1 MNEEMANPFTHIDP
15 DNPPPEPTQEY
26 PSHMVEETDE
36 EEITD
41 HQAVADILSN
51 GETYEPVSEN
61 REAYQNL
68 TEERLRDVVEEVLEE
83 AAQAESTEPH
93 PTQTLMEGLEANEMD
108 VPEETEADS
117 LQQEEPQPRAVRI
130 NMADIPV
137 GMTAEEY
144 IRHYQQTGTLT
155 TNATS
160 TTYTSTNISTDAT
173 DGQPFRR
180 DPLDDLFVNKEE
192 KKEPI
197 EEIPPTPEE
206 IARIK
211 AERKEYHAD
220 QLRFKRE
227 ICVRDMVITKDD
239 LIITFQNG
247 SHTFYHIDIEGSHQ
261 MQKTANPHT
270 LRRRR
275 GVNKSKSV
283 CNSLIFDKN
292 MNRLTVY
299 KDGFDKERDRR
310 DGTRIYP
317 SQVYL
322 GSEGGIGDE
331 PFFVV
336 INKNAFINSKGRLW
350 QIRYRSHVSYHR
362 IKQAKKMYMGQF
374 DEIER
379 FMSFMKFNIEMVHP
393 AEDYDIMYSF
403 GGQERHTE
411 SHFDLLIKFNDVTIS
426 NSIEMDHHIGDIIIK
441 STGNHW
447 LSHGADEIRSN
458 VMGSLSGT
466 RLTFTPGDAGRSY
479 QHSHLTTSMCNFG
492 GFCTGSGNYNNGDGY
507 LTEYSIQEHI
517 FRLDTYVRWE
527 SLEGGPHYRMENIN
541 IHGGVQPI
549 RKHIIGTDREVR
561 NVYVERLI
569 YEINQTPEQFGTF
582 APCFTIIN
590 QKGNLKFVAD
600 YQMFFRKFMEIIP
613 SDKIKEITTQL
624 GETVYTY
631 NSLEGTFHV
640 INDMDSV
647 NPAKIIEKAE
657 LKMINFNP
665 IYMSG
670 KYYRPRLITRDVG
683 NLLEGLV
690 FSPEPNI
697 MKEIAQLIMYH
708 LTNKLE
714 KYGNTSA
721 DEREES

>member
-41 HQAVADILSN
+41 HQAVADVLSN
-51 GETYEPVSEN
+51 GETYEGLTLDSL
-61 REAYQNL
+61 RETVN
-68 TEERLRDVVEEVLEE
+68 EVLEE
-83 AAQAESTEPH
+83 E
-93 PTQTLMEGLEANEMD
+93 EA
-108 VPEETEADS
+108 
-117 LQQEEPQPRAVRI
+117 QPRAIRI
-130 NMADIPV
+130 NTADIPV

-160 TTYTSTNISTDAT
+160 TTYTGTNISTDAT
-173 DGQPFRR
+173 DAAAPTRH
-180 DPLDDLFVNKEE
+180 PLDDLFVNKEE

-197 EEIPPTPEE
+197 EEILPTPEQ

-299 KDGFDKERDRR
+299 KDGFDKKNKKRDRR

-411 SHFDLLIKFNDVTIS
+411 SHFDLLVKFNDVTIS

-624 GETVYTY
+624 RETVYTY